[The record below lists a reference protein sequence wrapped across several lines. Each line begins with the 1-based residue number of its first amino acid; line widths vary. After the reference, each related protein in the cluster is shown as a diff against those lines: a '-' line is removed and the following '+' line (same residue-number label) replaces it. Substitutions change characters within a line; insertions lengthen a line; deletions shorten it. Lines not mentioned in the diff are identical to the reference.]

1 MSVHIRLARLGRKKL
16 PFYRIVAA
24 DKDAKRDGRFI
35 EVLGTFNPVTN
46 PVTVE
51 LKEDRVKYW
60 VGVGAQLTE
69 TAQQIVEKQIPGYVS
84 AIIEG
89 RTKKL
94 QAKRAARKKRSPEVK
109 TAKKS
114 KKKTKAKTAKAKA
127 A

>member
-1 MSVHIRLARLGRKKL
+1 MSVHIRLARLGRKNL

-24 DKDAKRDGRFI
+24 DKDAKRDGRYI

-46 PVTVE
+46 PPTVD

-69 TAQQIVEKQIPGYVS
+69 TTLRIVEKQIPGYVS
-84 AIIEG
+84 GILEG

-94 QAKRAARKKRSPEVK
+94 QAKRASRKKR
-109 TAKKS
+109 
-114 KKKTKAKTAKAKA
+114 AKA
-127 A
+127 

>member
-60 VGVGAQLTE
+60 VSVGAQLTE

-84 AIIEG
+84 AILEG

-94 QAKRAARKKRSPEVK
+94 QEKRAARKKRSPEVK
-109 TAKKS
+109 SEKKAD
-114 KKKTKAKTAKAKA
+114 KKKKAKTAKAA
-127 A
+127 